1 MSSIPKKFSINIQVQ
16 QPHLDAVN
24 HVNNVVY
31 IQWMQDIAS
40 MHWHAI
46 ATPELKNKFVW
57 MIRRHEVDY
66 HNQAF
71 LNDNLLITTW
81 TGEYTNVTWKR
92 HYEITRPAD
101 NKKIIS
107 AVSLWIPVDVETQK
121 PQRVDEAMVS
131 LFMQ

>member
-40 MHWHAI
+40 MHWHTI
-46 ATPELKNKFVW
+46 TTPELKNKFVW

-101 NKKIIS
+101 SKKIIS

-121 PQRVDEAMVS
+121 PQRVDEAMVK